1 MLLLVAVLQV
11 VGIVIGLLLF
21 TRKQAEAVADP
32 RLAQVPEALIALR
45 ARLDAA
51 DAATRNMLAELR
63 REQAEGHQRG
73 NAASVEAAR
82 HLREEIH
89 GRIEALGA
97 TLSTGLQG
105 FRADNAKGA
114 DQLREQVHTTLRE
127 IDGKLQ
133 SFVRDTATAHTTAQD
148 VLHGKLNDLGAKNQ
162 QSHDALRESV
172 QGKLTEL
179 GLKNQQSHE
188 SLRDGVQ
195 SKLSGLGE
203 QQREHHERMS
213 DAVQQ
218 RLDKLNQDNAV
229 KLDQMRATVD
239 EKLQSTLNERLTTSF
254 GQVTT
259 HLGEVQKGL
268 GEMREFANGVSD
280 LKKVFTNVKARGI
293 VGEFQLGQQLEQMF
307 SREQYE
313 KNVQVKTNSAERVEY
328 ALKVPRGNA
337 SNGNGGGDTVLFPID
352 SKFPREDWERLEDA
366 YEHGGAEEI
375 AKAGVS
381 FERAIRAEGKRICE
395 KYINEPVTL
404 PHAIMFLP
412 TEGLYAEVMRRPGL
426 QQDLQQQ
433 CNVTIAGPATLMAIL
448 TSFRMG
454 FHTIAMER
462 KGHEIEKVL
471 GAVKTEFGKFGDL
484 IGNAERQIGTVQT
497 TLGKIRSKS
506 TTISRSLRSVTEM
519 PLGDGNETLLAFEE
533 LAGVAPMLAA
543 SEDE

>member
-1 MLLLVAVLQV
+1 MLLLIAALQAI
-11 VGIVIGLLLF
+11 GIILGLLLF
-21 TRKQAEAVADP
+21 SRKPSTPAVDQ
-32 RLAQVPEALIALR
+32 RLAQVPEALVAIS

-51 DAATRNMLAELR
+51 DASTRNMLADLR
-63 REQAEGHQRG
+63 REHAENAQRYQAS
-73 NAASVEAAR
+73 SVEAAR
-82 HLREEIH
+82 HLREEVLT
-89 GRIEALGA
+89 GMDKLGTALH
-97 TLSTGLQG
+97 TGLSG
-105 FRADNAKGA
+105 FRADNLKGA
-114 DQLREQVHTTLRE
+114 EQLREEVTATRRE
-127 IDGKLQ
+127 IDTRLLHFTNDAQ
-133 SFVRDTATAHTTAQD
+133 VARSTAQD
-148 VLHGKLNDLGAKNQ
+148 VLHGKLN
-162 QSHDALRESV
+162 
-172 QGKLTEL
+172 EL
-179 GLKNQQSHE
+179 GTKNQQSHE
-188 SLRDGVQ
+188 ALRESMQ

-203 QQREHHERMS
+203 EQRQLQDRLR

-218 RLDKLNQDNAV
+218 RLDKLNQDNAQ

-239 EKLQSTLNERLTTSF
+239 EKLNATLNERLTTSF

-280 LKKVFTNVKARGI
+280 LKRVFTNVKARGI

-313 KNVQVKTNSAERVEY
+313 KNIAVKPNTAERVEY
-328 ALKVPRGNA
+328 ALKVPRGGSANGG
-337 SNGNGGGDTVLFPID
+337 SNGNADTVLFPID

-375 AKAGVS
+375 AKAGVA
-381 FERAIRAEGKRICE
+381 FERGIRAEGKRICE

-484 IGNAERQIGTVQT
+484 IGKVETQVGTVQT
-497 TLGKIRSKS
+497 TLGKIRSKT
-506 TTISRSLRSVTEM
+506 TTISRSLRGVTEL
-519 PLGDGNETLLAFEE
+519 PAGEGNGALLAFEE
-533 LAGVAPMLAA
+533 FAGTAPRLAA
-543 SEDE
+543 GGDDD

>member
-1 MLLLVAVLQV
+1 MLLLIAVLQV
-11 VGIVIGLLLF
+11 VGIVLALLLF
-21 TRKQAEAVADP
+21 TRKSAAPVLDP
-32 RLAQVPEALIALR
+32 RLSQLPDAFVSLQARMQSADELNR
-45 ARLDAA
+45 AA
-51 DAATRNMLAELR
+51 LAELR
-63 REQAEGHQRG
+63 REHAETAQRNQA
-73 NAASVEAAR
+73 AAVESAR
-82 HLREEIH
+82 HLREEVH
-89 GRIEALGA
+89 ARIEALGSA
-97 TLSTGLQG
+97 LAEGLNS
-105 FRADNAKGA
+105 FRHDNASGA
-114 DQLREQVHTTLRE
+114 DRLREQVHTNLRE
-127 IDGKLQ
+127 IDTRLQ
-133 SFVRDTATAHTTAQD
+133 AFIRDTATAHTTAQD

-172 QGKLTEL
+172 QARLIEL
-179 GLKNQQSHE
+179 GAKNLQSHE
-188 SLRDGVQ
+188 ALREGVQ
-195 SKLSGLGE
+195 SKLAGLGE
-203 QQREHHERMS
+203 EQRQHQERLR

-218 RLDKLNQDNAV
+218 RLDKLNQDNAQ

-239 EKLQSTLNERLTTSF
+239 EKLQSTLNERLTSSF

-313 KNVQVKTNSAERVEY
+313 KNVAVKPNSGERVEY
-328 ALKVPRGNA
+328 ALKVPRGGA
-337 SNGNGGGDTVLFPID
+337 NGNGNGDTVLFPID

-366 YEHGGAEEI
+366 YEHGGSEEI
-375 AKAGVS
+375 AKAGAA
-381 FERAIRAEGKRICE
+381 FERSIRAEGKRICE

-426 QQDLQQQ
+426 QQDLQHQ
-433 CNVTIAGPATLMAIL
+433 CNVTIAGPSTLMAIL

-484 IGNAERQIGTVQT
+484 IGKVETQVGTVQT
-497 TLGKIRSKS
+497 TLGKIRSKT
-506 TTISRSLRSVTEM
+506 TTISRSLRGVTEL
-519 PLGDGNETLLAFEE
+519 PASEGNGALLAFEE
-533 LAGVAPMLAA
+533 FAGSVPQLAA
-543 SEDE
+543 GEDE